1 MVSQCFDGKIW
12 ANLVSNST
20 INSDILKIGYHD
32 GTWLLVGDGNTNNDN
47 ILYNT
52 ADPTNFNDWNQSIG
66 TPFGTG
72 VANDVLYAVD
82 KWVAVGAHDSTAENI
97 WYSVDGITWTSV
109 SGPFGVGGVGNKIY
123 YANGMWVVV
132 GAHSSTAENIYYST
146 DGVVWV
152 ESGGSP
158 FGVGGEGKD
167 ILFNNDFWV
176 ACGEDGSTAENIWY
190 STNGT
195 TWTAGT
201 GDPFA
206 VGGTGLSI
214 AVKTITS

>member
-1 MVSQCFDGKIW
+1 
-12 ANLVSNST
+12 
-20 INSDILKIGYHD
+20 
-32 GTWLLVGDGNTNNDN
+32 
-47 ILYNT
+47 
-52 ADPTNFNDWNQSIG
+52 
-66 TPFGTG
+66 
-72 VANDVLYAVD
+72 
-82 KWVAVGAHDSTAENI
+82 
-97 WYSVDGITWTSV
+97 
-109 SGPFGVGGVGNKIY
+109 
-123 YANGMWVVV
+123 MWVVV
-132 GAHSSTAENIYYST
+132 GSHSSTAENIYTSV
-146 DGVVWV
+146 DGVTWSPI
-152 ESGGSP
+152 SGP